1 MPSFQNRN
9 SLSHNDLR
17 VKRKEKKKKEK
28 KSEID
33 EKQACFSTVVC
44 YNTFMTERNNTPTTS
59 TMRQIASVIL
69 TALRLAPRFANED
82 GELLVAT
89 LIRKFPAV
97 RHDAID
103 LVASRVSA
111 AATSGKFDEWTQNA
125 LASQLHSEVEN
136 LPALKPYFPWPST
149 LSPKMQEKAK

>member
-1 MPSFQNRN
+1 
-9 SLSHNDLR
+9 
-17 VKRKEKKKKEK
+17 
-28 KSEID
+28 
-33 EKQACFSTVVC
+33 
-44 YNTFMTERNNTPTTS
+44 MTERNSTTTS

-69 TALRLAPRFANED
+69 TALRFAPRFANED
-82 GELLVAT
+82 GELLVAF

-103 LVASRVSA
+103 LVVSRVCA

-149 LSPKMQEKAK
+149 LSPKMQEKVK